1 MNKLFYIFILLL
13 ILGDIFFFTLSS
25 DIRIFGI
32 LLTYVIFIKLLKLR
46 SNSAFIFSLIL
57 LLLAYTSFIFSDVTY
72 FANPGPNIPF
82 SEKAAVWTF
91 LLMVVGIVQKWRE

>member
-1 MNKLFYIFILLL
+1 MRKFLYLFILLL
-13 ILGDIFFFTLSS
+13 ILVDILFFTLSS

-32 LLTYVIFIKLLKLR
+32 LLIYILSVVFLKLK
-46 SNSAFIFSLIL
+46 SNVSFVFSLVFL
-57 LLLAYTSFIFSDVTY
+57 LLGYFSFIFSDVTY

-91 LLMVVGIVQKWRE
+91 LFIVIGIIQKWKE